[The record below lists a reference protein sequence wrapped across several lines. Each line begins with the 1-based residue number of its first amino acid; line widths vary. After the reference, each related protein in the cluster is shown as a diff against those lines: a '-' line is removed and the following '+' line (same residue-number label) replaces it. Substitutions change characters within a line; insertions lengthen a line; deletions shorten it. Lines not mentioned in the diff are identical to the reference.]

1 MTFQAVTLRNHQP
14 CGIISKEYN
23 NLEIFSIRYMT
34 ILNEQLSPYDSTII
48 LKHLIIEL
56 KVLYVAIGS

>member
-1 MTFQAVTLRNHQP
+1 
-14 CGIISKEYN
+14 
-23 NLEIFSIRYMT
+23 MT